1 MSSLPNSPAAVTP
14 PAMHIPGTQNIQ
26 GSALE
31 AASAKTLASNAA
43 LAEHAKNLGAG
54 QNGSGRRRR
63 KMRGGATPNLNA
75 HLPVLPEAG
84 TIKGVSAANNHL
96 ANVNNL
102 NQIKT
107 GAMYDKQMNA
117 APYDPQGGGRRTKKH
132 RKARNG
138 SSYNRHHR
146 RRSTKSHSTHR
157 RKRNVLLRKMAKSK

>member
-1 MSSLPNSPAAVTP
+1 MPGLPNSPAAVTP
-14 PAMHIPGTQNIQ
+14 PAMHIPPTQAIQ

-31 AASAKTLASNAA
+31 AASTKTLASNAS
-43 LAEHAKNLGAG
+43 LADTARNMGAG
-54 QNGSGRRRR
+54 QKGSGRR

-75 HLPVLPEAG
+75 HLPVLPEGG

-102 NQIKT
+102 NQLKT

-138 SSYNRHHR
+138 SSHNRRHR

-157 RKRNVLLRKMAKSK
+157 RKRNVLLRKMGKSK